1 MKVLY
6 IIRGVSGSGKTEF
19 ANTLRCAVYSADD
32 FFVDPEDMIYK
43 FDASKLPEAHK
54 NCQDCVESAMSFGD
68 ERIAV
73 ANTFT
78 REWEM
83 AHYFDLAKSYGYTVF
98 SLVVENRHGGKNSH
112 GVPEDKVQEMRDR
125 FEVKL

>member
-6 IIRGVSGSGKTEF
+6 LIRGVSGSGKTSF
-19 ANTLRCAVYSADD
+19 AETLGCHVYSADD
-32 FFVDPEDMIYK
+32 YFMVDGEYK
-43 FDASKLPEAHK
+43 FDPTQLGKAHAH
-54 NCQDCVESAMSFGD
+54 CQDCVESAMAFGD
-68 ERIAV
+68 EKIAV

-83 AHYFDLAKSYGYTVF
+83 AHYFDLAATFGYTVF
-98 SLVVENRHGGKNSH
+98 SLIVENRHGGTNSH